1 MEDKDMEYEYNN
13 PEGEDE
19 ETAKRKKYTKGFY
32 VVFALCL
39 CAIGAAGWYTYSDVA
54 NYMNDTEIPE
64 SAITSTEPQNKQAEA
79 KLKGV
84 NKTESK
90 NNNQNIN
97 EATEAPTQLK
107 TEPTTAPPTEPP
119 TEIDRVDPVEN
130 TEVVNE
136 FSGNRLVYF
145 ETLKDWRV
153 HKGTD
158 YSAVAGQEIY
168 AIANGT
174 ITDFFKD
181 TLYGNGIKLELS
193 DGFTAIYYGVKSD
206 ENIAVGSTVNA
217 GDLIATAESVP
228 CEKDK
233 KPHIHLEIQKDGN
246 YINPQNFLNKNA

>member
-1 MEDKDMEYEYNN
+1 MEYEYNN
-13 PEGEDE
+13 PECEDE

-64 SAITSTEPQNKQAEA
+64 SVIASTEPENKQAEA
-79 KLKGV
+79 KLRGV
-84 NKTESK
+84 NKTESTT
-90 NNNQNIN
+90 NSFESVI
-97 EATEAPTQLK
+97 EATEASTQLK
-107 TEPTTAPPTEPP
+107 TDPATAPPTQPP
-119 TEIDRVDPVEN
+119 TESERVVPVEN
-130 TEVVNE
+130 AEVIDE

-158 YSAVAGQEIY
+158 YSAEAGQEIY
-168 AIANGT
+168 AIAKGT

-193 DGFTAIYYGVKSD
+193 DGFTATYYGVKANES
-206 ENIAVGSTVNA
+206 IAVGSTVKA

-228 CEKDK
+228 CEQAK
-233 KPHIHLEIQKDGN
+233 KPHIHVEIQKDGN
-246 YINPQNFLNKNA
+246 YINPQTFLNKNA

>member
-1 MEDKDMEYEYNN
+1 MEYEYNH

-39 CAIGAAGWYTYSDVA
+39 CAIGAAGWYTYSDVV

-64 SAITSTEPQNKQAEA
+64 SVITSTEPENKQAEA
-79 KLKGV
+79 KLDGV
-84 NKTESK
+84 NKTESTNDSSK
-90 NNNQNIN
+90 AI
-97 EATEAPTQLK
+97 TEPTESPTQQK
-107 TEPTTAPPTEPP
+107 TEPLTEPA
-119 TEIDRVDPVEN
+119 TEQPIEVKRTDPVEN
-130 TEVVNE
+130 SEVINE

-153 HKGTD
+153 HKGAD
-158 YSAVAGQEIY
+158 YSAEVGEEIY
-168 AIANGT
+168 AVANGI

-181 TLYGNGIKLELS
+181 TLYGNGIKLEAS
-193 DGFTAIYYGVKSD
+193 DGFTIVYYGVKQD
-206 ENIAVGSTVNA
+206 ENIAVGSSVNA
-217 GDLIATAESVP
+217 GDLIATADSVP
-228 CEKDK
+228 CEKEK